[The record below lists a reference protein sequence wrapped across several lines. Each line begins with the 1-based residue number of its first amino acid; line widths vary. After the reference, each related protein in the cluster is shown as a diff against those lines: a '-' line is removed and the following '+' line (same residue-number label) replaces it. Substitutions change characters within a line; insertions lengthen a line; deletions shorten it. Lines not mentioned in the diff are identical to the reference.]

1 MGETG
6 GTVGGPVLRTARLV
20 LIPVRAPDV
29 AELLRHW
36 NNVEVGRHLWDGT
49 PIPRPTVE
57 ELVAASERDFRE
69 VGYGIWAVRR
79 TGAAPIVGTCGLRQR
94 SGQAELLFSLEPA
107 WRSRGMAT
115 EAARA
120 VLARALVV
128 GGVVAF
134 TERGNE
140 GSQRVLARIG
150 LTPCGFDDEPWVR
163 WRLGHAAGT
172 TGSPG

>member
-1 MGETG
+1 MGETV
-6 GTVGGPVLRTARLV
+6 TVGGPVLRTARLV
-20 LIPVRAPDV
+20 LAPVRAADV
-29 AELLRHW
+29 AGLLRHW
-36 NNVEVGRHLWDGT
+36 NNVEIGRHLWDGT

-79 TGAAPIVGTCGLRQR
+79 TGAGPIVGTCGLRER
-94 SGQAELLFSLEPA
+94 SGPAELLFSLDPA
-107 WRSRGMAT
+107 WRGRGLAI

-134 TERGNE
+134 TERGN
-140 GSQRVLARIG
+140 GRSQRVLARIG
-150 LTPCGFDDEPWVR
+150 LTPCDFDGEPWVR
-163 WRLGHAAGT
+163 WRLGTVSET
-172 TGSPG
+172 TDLPG